1 MKKFIESVTQTEDE
15 DNPKL
20 IKLRQSV
27 DSQWFIDHWN
37 AKHPVEVQSRPA
49 PPTTYPRPN
58 NPKDESINDVVFEAL
73 GSKTNAK
80 DFVLCESGINS
91 AKGKLW
97 SNKNPADPI
106 AMKKDFTLA
115 AAGAL
120 DTAIPMS
127 VIRTVRSS
135 DDSRVYLTLI
145 NYIGSRGVRI
155 HGAKRSETEAP
166 ERSF

>member
-1 MKKFIESVTQTEDE
+1 MKKFIESVTQTTDE

-37 AKHPVEVQSRPA
+37 AKHPVEVQSRPG
-49 PPTTYPRPN
+49 PPTYPPHN
-58 NPKDESINDVVFEAL
+58 NPKDESINDIVFEAL

-97 SNKNPADPI
+97 SNKNPADPKKI
-106 AMKKDFTLA
+106 KKDFDLA
-115 AAGAL
+115 AVGAL

-127 VIRTVRSS
+127 VVRTVRS
-135 DDSRVYLTLI
+135 
-145 NYIGSRGVRI
+145 
-155 HGAKRSETEAP
+155 KR
-166 ERSF
+166 

>member
-1 MKKFIESVTQTEDE
+1 MKKFIESVTQTTDE

-37 AKHPVEVQSRPA
+37 AKHPVEVQSRPG
-49 PPTTYPRPN
+49 PPTYPPPN
-58 NPKDESINDVVFEAL
+58 NPKDESINDIVFEAL

-97 SNKNPADPI
+97 SNKNPADPDTI
-106 AMKKDFTLA
+106 KKHFTLA
-115 AAGAL
+115 AVSAL

-127 VIRTVRSS
+127 VVRTVRS
-135 DDSRVYLTLI
+135 
-145 NYIGSRGVRI
+145 
-155 HGAKRSETEAP
+155 KR
-166 ERSF
+166 

>member
-1 MKKFIESVTQTEDE
+1 VKKFIESVTQTKDE

-37 AKHPVEVQSRPA
+37 AKHPVEVQSRPG
-49 PPTTYPRPN
+49 PPTYPPPN
-58 NPKDESINDVVFEAL
+58 NPKDESINDLVFEAL

-97 SNKNPADPI
+97 SNKNPHYGTNAV
-106 AMKKDFTLA
+106 FFYLE
-115 AAGAL
+115 
-120 DTAIPMS
+120 
-127 VIRTVRSS
+127 TVLFLCFKHRA
-135 DDSRVYLTLI
+135 V
-145 NYIGSRGVRI
+145 
-155 HGAKRSETEAP
+155 
-166 ERSF
+166 FF

>member
-27 DSQWFIDHWN
+27 DSQWFLDHWN

-49 PPTTYPRPN
+49 PPTYPSPN
-58 NPKDESINDVVFEAL
+58 NPKDESTNDLVFEAL
-73 GSKTNAK
+73 GSMTNAK

-106 AMKKDFTLA
+106 AMKKHFTLA
-115 AAGAL
+115 AVGAL

-127 VIRTVRSS
+127 VVRTVRSS
-135 DDSRVYLTLI
+135 DDYRVYLALI
-145 NYIGSRGVRI
+145 HCIGSRGV
-155 HGAKRSETEAP
+155 
-166 ERSF
+166 